1 VTVTALGLLSLSLV
15 AFVTGQLL
23 LKVGMKAADRG
34 RESLPR
40 ALAVI
45 GAGIVALA
53 IYFFLTMG
61 LLQQYDLSYLFPFQ
75 GVTIIIIM
83 FAAAWLLKEK
93 LTLRLTIGALL
104 ITAGVIL
111 VSSS

>member
-1 VTVTALGLLSLSLV
+1 MTLAAFALLSMSLV

-23 LKVGMKAADRG
+23 LKVGMKAAEQEG
-34 RESLPR
+34 GGVVR
-40 ALAVI
+40 AIVWI
-45 GAGIVALA
+45 GAGVGALA

-61 LLQQYDLSYLFPFQ
+61 LLQKYDLSYLFPFQ
-75 GVTIIIIM
+75 GVTIIMIM
-83 FAAAWLLKEK
+83 LAAAFILKE
-93 LTLRLTIGALL
+93 RLTMRLMIGALL